1 VEEGH
6 AFRKLKNDL
15 LQLNSS
21 IKDLGDDRERLK
33 EQKVN
38 QQRVLDS
45 IVKERKTK
53 IRSLDGLKE
62 KVEKL
67 QADQKK
73 YLSANLLTKVLISGY
88 ADYGKRVAKDLVEA
102 EKAYNDGLQTI
113 EREYQQGKLNC
124 EKQILE
130 ITESVYR
137 LQITQEQRQ
146 KQKAVCLSR
155 IETQPLSFLGAIVS
169 SEQKKELMLVKWITI
184 PARGFQKPN
193 GDIEDGYVKI
203 GFGREK
209 NQQNSNMLYW
219 KEFYSEEQMQ
229 KLREIPFHYETT
241 DLPIMQNTISQK
253 TKSKEL
259 EETQE
264 EEIK

>member
-1 VEEGH
+1 
-6 AFRKLKNDL
+6 KLKNDL

-21 IKDLGDDRERLK
+21 IKDLGDEREQLK
-33 EQKVN
+33 EQKVK

-62 KVEKL
+62 RVDKL
-67 QADQKK
+67 QAQQKE
-73 YLSANLLTKVLISGY
+73 YVSANLLMKALTLG
-88 ADYGKRVAKDLVEA
+88 YGKQVARELGKT
-102 EKAYNDGLQTI
+102 EKTYNDQLQTI
-113 EREYQQGKLNC
+113 EREYEQAKLNC

-146 KQKAVCLSR
+146 KQKAACLSR
-155 IETQPLSFLGAIVS
+155 IEAQPLSVLGAVFS
-169 SEQKKELMLVKWITI
+169 AEQKKELMSGEWITM
-184 PARGFQKPN
+184 PAKGFQKPN

-241 DLPIMQNTISQK
+241 DLPIMQNTSSQK

-264 EEIK
+264 EEIKRNRGYGMGR